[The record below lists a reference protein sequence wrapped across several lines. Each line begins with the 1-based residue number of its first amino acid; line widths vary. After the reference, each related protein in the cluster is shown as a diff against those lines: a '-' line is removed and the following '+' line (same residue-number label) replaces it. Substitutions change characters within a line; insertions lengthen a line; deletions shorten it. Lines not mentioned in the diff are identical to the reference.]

1 MTKPLSEDT
10 ETPLPEGP
18 QTEDTPQEAAPQE
31 ETPLNFEAVY
41 ELEFPVRCSSC
52 QERVSTVGVVRLIRS
67 RVNFISTFPRRGYL
81 AVCPNCS
88 TIVPT
93 TLSGLL

>member
-1 MTKPLSEDT
+1 MTKPLREDADSPSSAPSGM
-10 ETPLPEGP
+10 EDDSQEVGP
-18 QTEDTPQEAAPQE
+18 QEDI
-31 ETPLNFEAVY
+31 PLNFEAVY
-41 ELEFPVRCSSC
+41 ELEFPVRCPSC
-52 QERVSTVGVVRLIRS
+52 QQRVSTVGVVRLIRS